1 MRISLIAGRVAVAAL
16 VVWTGWI
23 HYHLWSGGY
32 RHIHLIGP
40 LFIANAVGALA
51 LAVGLLVAPRRL
63 LPLAAAG
70 AVLFAGS
77 TLVGLAVSVNAGLFG
92 FHESMNAPFARESV
106 FVEGAVLLA
115 GAALAVSSGLLLRR
129 SATGTRFG
137 PGRAAP
143 SAG

>member
-1 MRISLIAGRVAVAAL
+1 MRIALLAGRLAVAAL
-16 VVWTGWI
+16 LGWTGWI
-23 HYHLWSGGY
+23 HYHLWAGGY

-40 LFIANAVGALA
+40 LFLANVIGAAA

-63 LPLAAAG
+63 LPPAAAG
-70 AVLFAGS
+70 AVLFAAG

-92 FHESMNAPFARESV
+92 FHDSMRAPFARESV
-106 FVEGAVLLA
+106 FVEGALVLA

-129 SATGTRFG
+129 PATGTWSG